1 MAVYHDRFI
10 TSLLKS
16 EAGMAAAIIE
26 LDPLPDPV
34 GTTAKNDDFFPVGGL
49 RLVLRFAKGRGLLGR
64 LHIRGARF
72 KFSGASVDP
81 LEDRPDAQ
89 PVAHGARSEEH
100 TSELQSLMRISD
112 ADFC

>member
-1 MAVYHDRFI
+1 MSVDHDRFI

-49 RLVLRFAKGRGLLGR
+49 RLVLRFAKGRGLIGR
-64 LHIRGARF
+64 IHIRGARF
-72 KFSGASVDP
+72 KFSAASVAHLAGDGRDSVR
-81 LEDRPDAQ
+81 DRVCTDGVIP
-89 PVAHGARSEEH
+89 G
-100 TSELQSLMRISD
+100 
-112 ADFC
+112 